1 MICCNHLF
9 RQDNLESRSVICL
22 RWVLPLRIAAAL
34 NIIANAGFV
43 SWRILGVRPI
53 GLRLMLVL
61 AIHLSLC
68 WIMLR
73 EGRRSV
79 EYHRRLRQ
87 KTRDV

>member
-1 MICCNHLF
+1 MICCSHLF

-22 RWVLPLRIAAAL
+22 QWVLPLRIVVAL

-43 SWRILGVRPI
+43 IWRIWAVRPI
-53 GLRLMLVL
+53 GLRLTMVL
-61 AIHLSLC
+61 AIHLFLC

-73 EGRRSV
+73 EGQRSV

-87 KTRDV
+87 NVSAP